1 MDFSIDERSELFRAE
16 VREFVAQHLTPE
28 MRQQMLDTGSLH
40 DWDFYRALSQQG
52 WIGAA
57 WPPEEG
63 GRALDPANIEILYQE
78 LAAAGAPTDGF
89 SMSMIIAETLRRI
102 GTPELRQLVIPR
114 VQAGDLVIALG
125 YSEPDAGSDLAS
137 VKTSARRD
145 GDGWR
150 INGQKVFT
158 TLAHEAGYVFLL
170 ARSDPE
176 QQRHR
181 GLTVFLVPTDAPGFS
196 LTPVHTLGGERTNVT
211 FYSDIW
217 VPDWMRVGE
226 VGGGWSVVM
235 LALAFERG
243 GEFAAQ
249 LRRLVE
255 STAEWAAAENLSL
268 DRRLMRRLG
277 KVAVDAEVAR
287 LLGARAA
294 WLRSGHNAGDIEGNI
309 AKVYA
314 TERLLA
320 GAGQLL
326 DAAGVLG
333 QLPPGDSRAPA
344 HGHIEHTYRHAQ
356 VTTIY
361 GGTNDVLR
369 GVIAERRLGL
379 PRSRPAVASPR
390 PDPNGAAST

>member
-1 MDFSIDERSELFRAE
+1 MDFAVDERAERFRGE
-16 VREFVAQHLTPE
+16 IREFVAQHLTADV
-28 MRQQMLDTGSLH
+28 RQRMLDTGTMH
-40 DWDFYRALSQQG
+40 DWGFYRALSERG

-63 GRALDPANIEILYQE
+63 GRSFDPADIEILYQE
-78 LAAAGAPTDGF
+78 LSALGAPTDGF
-89 SMSMIIAETLRRI
+89 SMSMVVAETLRRI
-102 GTPELRQLVIPR
+102 GTAEQRQLIIPR
-114 VQAGDLVIALG
+114 VQAGELVIALG

-170 ARSDPE
+170 TRSDPE

-181 GLTVFLVPTDAPGFS
+181 GLTVFLVPTDDPGFS
-196 LTPVHTLGGERTNVT
+196 LTPVHTLGGERTNMT

-217 VPDWMRVGE
+217 VPDSMRIGE
-226 VGGGWSVVM
+226 VSGGWSVVM
-235 LALAFERG
+235 LALTFERG

-255 STAEWAAAENLSL
+255 TTAEWASKEALTQ

-294 WLRSGHNAGDIEGNI
+294 LLRSSRNAGDIEGNM
-309 AKVYA
+309 AKIYA
-314 TERLLA
+314 TEKLLA
-320 GAGQLL
+320 GAGQLI
-326 DAAGVLG
+326 DAAGVRG
-333 QLPPGDSRAPA
+333 QLPPGDPHAPA
-344 HGHIEHTYRHAQ
+344 HGHIEHSYRHAQ

-379 PRSRPAVASPR
+379 PRSRHAVASR
-390 PDPNGAAST
+390 KSDSNGGASG